1 MKKINVLPQTFYQFK
16 CDESLVNEVLTLAK
30 EEQYIIQRYG
40 DPASNSKSV
49 NNLLH
54 KEERYSKLI
63 DWINKCINEVK
74 EDLKFQC
81 EKFTITQCWL
91 NSAEYGQNHHK
102 HLHPNSFL
110 SGIFYVNDSDSNTL
124 FYGDN
129 SWNHTGSSLQTMNA
143 TFGIDASNFS
153 VHRKDIIKVTPMENP
168 DLEIIHEE
176 SSVKGKLIVFPSNIL
191 HSVLSSCSFSNTR
204 YTLSFNTF
212 PSGKI
217 GNMSFLAGL
226 ELEIK

>member
-16 CDESLVNEVLTLAK
+16 CDESLVNEVLPHVK
-30 EEQYIIQRYG
+30 EEEYVIQCYG
-40 DPASNSKSV
+40 DPTSNSKSI
-49 NNLLH
+49 NYSLH
-54 KEERYSKLI
+54 KEERYNTLI
-63 DWINKCINEVK
+63 NWINKCINEVK

-91 NSAEYGQNHHK
+91 NSAEYGQSHHK

-110 SGIFYVNDSDSNTL
+110 SGIFYVNDSDSNTI
-124 FYGDN
+124 FFGDN
-129 SWNHTGSSLQTMNA
+129 SWNH
-143 TFGIDASNFS
+143 
-153 VHRKDIIKVTPMENP
+153 RKDIIKITPMENP

-191 HSVLSSCSFSNTR
+191 HSVLPSCSFSNTR

>member
-1 MKKINVLPQTFYQFK
+1 MKKINVLPQTFYEFE

-30 EEQYIIQRYG
+30 EEQYTIQRYG
-40 DPASNSKSV
+40 DPTSNSKSV

-110 SGIFYVNDSDSNTL
+110 SGIFYINDSDSNTI
-124 FYGDN
+124 FFGDN
-129 SWNHTGSSLQTMNA
+129 SWNHK
-143 TFGIDASNFS
+143 
-153 VHRKDIIKVTPMENP
+153 KDIIKITPMEDP

-191 HSVLSSCSFSNTR
+191 HSVLPSCSFSNTR

>member
-1 MKKINVLPQTFYQFK
+1 MKKINVLPQTFYEFE

-30 EEQYIIQRYG
+30 EEQYTIQRYG

-54 KEERYSKLI
+54 KEEGYSKLI

-110 SGIFYVNDSDSNTL
+110 SGIFYINDSDSNTI
-124 FYGDN
+124 FFGDN
-129 SWNHTGSSLQTMNA
+129 SWNHK
-143 TFGIDASNFS
+143 
-153 VHRKDIIKVTPMENP
+153 KDIIKITPMEDP

-191 HSVLSSCSFSNTR
+191 HSVLPSCSFSNTR

>member
-1 MKKINVLPQTFYQFK
+1 MKKINVLPQTFYEFE

-30 EEQYIIQRYG
+30 EEQYTIQRYG

-54 KEERYSKLI
+54 KEKRYSKLI

-110 SGIFYVNDSDSNTL
+110 SGIFYVNDSDSNTI
-124 FYGDN
+124 FFGDN
-129 SWNHTGSSLQTMNA
+129 SWNH
-143 TFGIDASNFS
+143 
-153 VHRKDIIKVTPMENP
+153 RKDVIKITPTENP

-176 SSVKGKLIVFPSNIL
+176 SSVEGKLILFPSNIS
-191 HSVLSSCSFSNTR
+191 HSVLPSCSFSNTR

-217 GNMSFLAGL
+217 GNMGFLAGL

>member
-1 MKKINVLPQTFYQFK
+1 MKKINVLPQTFYEFE

-30 EEQYIIQRYG
+30 EEQYTIQRYG

-110 SGIFYVNDSDSNTL
+110 SGIFYINDSDSNTI
-124 FYGDN
+124 FFGDN
-129 SWNHTGSSLQTMNA
+129 SWNHK
-143 TFGIDASNFS
+143 
-153 VHRKDIIKVTPMENP
+153 KDIIKITPMEDP

-191 HSVLSSCSFSNTR
+191 HSVLPSCSFSNTR